1 MGFKYSFCTFFS
13 SNIGSCP
20 LDKKNKFVMICIHSV
35 CVFFVPC
42 VCFLCQEAWRG
53 EGAAC
58 RGGDLRPRRRNGVGS
73 HLVTVPGAS
82 PKSFIRNSKLGK
94 PKVVFI
100 TNFRQ
105 INTRILSNFSPM
117 KLKCHQDLQ
126 PLKFPFQRNIHL
138 HKQIILD
145 KNFH

>member
-1 MGFKYSFCTFFS
+1 MLQVHEDNF
-13 SNIGSCP
+13 
-20 LDKKNKFVMICIHSV
+20 
-35 CVFFVPC
+35 
-42 VCFLCQEAWRG
+42 
-53 EGAAC
+53 
-58 RGGDLRPRRRNGVGS
+58 
-73 HLVTVPGAS
+73 
-82 PKSFIRNSKLGK
+82 
-94 PKVVFI
+94 VFI

>member
-1 MGFKYSFCTFFS
+1 
-13 SNIGSCP
+13 
-20 LDKKNKFVMICIHSV
+20 MICIHSV

-42 VCFLCQEAWRG
+42 MCFLCQEAWRG

-82 PKSFIRNSKLGK
+82 PKSFIRNSKLWK

-100 TNFRQ
+100 TNF
-105 INTRILSNFSPM
+105 M
-117 KLKCHQDLQ
+117 G
-126 PLKFPFQRNIHL
+126 
-138 HKQIILD
+138 ILD
-145 KNFH
+145 PNWLESRFSRGAWIFMAYPCRDVPSCDFRGLGSAALLVCCSACGLCTMLSKTWKLLQHVGPEGLG